1 MGIITDRSAIMYNEL
16 TLTILIMRYKKITS
30 PSNPHIKEALKI
42 RDRKISRRH
51 DMLIEG
57 PHLIEMA
64 LASRTGIKR
73 VFFTDSSYSKYP
85 GLFKQLSSNDAELF
99 ETTEHVLGHLS
110 DTETPQGIAAIA
122 SFNFLDLEELS
133 LGLNPLAVICD
144 SIQDPG
150 NLGTIIRT
158 ADAAGADAVIILP
171 GTCDPLLPKVVR
183 ATAGSVFTI
192 PLVFVESRVLLQWLK
207 EKAITL
213 FVTDVNASRS
223 IYETDLRKPLAFA
236 LGNEAKGVNESLRR
250 EGEVFVKIPIL
261 GRAESLNVATSAAI
275 CLYEAVRQR
284 GALASVW

>member
-1 MGIITDRSAIMYNEL
+1 MG
-16 TLTILIMRYKKITS
+16 YKKITS
-30 PSNPHIKEALKI
+30 LSNPHIKEALKI
-42 RDRKISRRH
+42 RERKIRRSH
-51 DMLIEG
+51 DVLIEG

-64 LASRTGIKR
+64 LASHTDIRK
-73 VFFTDSSYSKYP
+73 VFFTDRSQAKSA
-85 GLFKQLSSNDAELF
+85 GLFAQLSHTAAELL
-99 ETTEHVLGHLS
+99 ETSEHVLAHLS
-110 DTETPQGIAAIA
+110 DTETPQGIAAIT
-122 SFNFLDLEELS
+122 SLKPRELGELS
-133 LGLNPLAVICD
+133 LSVNPLVVICD

-150 NLGTIIRT
+150 NLGTVIRT

-192 PLVFVESRVLLQWLK
+192 PLAFAESGVLIQWLK
-207 EKAITL
+207 EKAIIL

-223 IYETDLRKPLAFA
+223 LYEADLRKPVAFA

-250 EGEVFVKIPIL
+250 EGEMVVKIPIL

-284 GALASVW
+284 GLLS

>member
-1 MGIITDRSAIMYNEL
+1 MGH
-16 TLTILIMRYKKITS
+16 KKITS
-30 PSNPHIKEALKI
+30 LSNPHIQEALKI

-64 LASRTGIKR
+64 LASHTDIRK
-73 VFFTDSSYSKYP
+73 VFFTDRCQAKSA
-85 GLFKQLSSNDAELF
+85 GLFTQLSHTAAEF
-99 ETTEHVLGHLS
+99 IETTEHVLAHLS
-110 DTETPQGIAAIA
+110 DTETPQGITAIA
-122 SFNFLDLEELS
+122 AFKPRELGELS
-133 LGLNPLAVICD
+133 LSLNPLVVVCD
-144 SIQDPG
+144 SVQDPG

-158 ADAAGADAVIILP
+158 ADAAGADAIFLLP

-192 PLVFVESRVLLQWLK
+192 PFVFAESGALIQWLK

-236 LGNEAKGVNESLRR
+236 LGNEARGVNESLRR
-250 EGEVFVKIPIL
+250 EGEVFVKIPIP

-284 GALASVW
+284 EARS

>member
-1 MGIITDRSAIMYNEL
+1 MG
-16 TLTILIMRYKKITS
+16 YKKITS
-30 PSNPHIKEALKI
+30 LSNPHIKEALKI
-42 RDRKISRRH
+42 RERKMGRRH
-51 DMLIEG
+51 DVLIEG

-64 LASRTGIKR
+64 LASRTDIRK
-73 VFFTDSSYSKYP
+73 VFFADSSHSKNA
-85 GLFKQLSSNDAELF
+85 GLFKQLSDTDAELM
-99 ETTEHVLGHLS
+99 ETTEHVLAHLS

-122 SFNFLDLEELS
+122 AFKPRELGELS
-133 LGLNPLAVICD
+133 LSVNPLVVICD
-144 SIQDPG
+144 GIQDPG
-150 NLGTIIRT
+150 NLGTVIRT
-158 ADAAGADAVIILP
+158 ADAAGADAVILLP
-171 GTCDPLLPKVVR
+171 GTCDPLLPKVIR

-223 IYETDLRKPLAFA
+223 IYETDLRNPLAFA

-261 GRAESLNVATSAAI
+261 GRAESLNVATAAAI

-284 GALASVW
+284 GALASVR